1 MRGLVAALAAV
12 VFILVAPAAQADVQP
27 YAANDAGGFHDV
39 LPPGANGL
47 ANGIQLAAFL
57 TTGQRPPHSDDQLA
71 MYRDLMYATPGLKA
85 EDLGR
90 YYKDSTF
97 GVKPGDVATTITPR
111 AEVTIVRDAS
121 FGVPHIYGTTRGGTM
136 FGAGYAAAQD
146 RLFFIDVLRHLG
158 RAELSSFIGGAPS
171 NRAMDAEQ
179 WSIAPYTEADYQ
191 RQFDLGD
198 DLYGDRGR
206 RLQDDALNYVAG
218 INQYIAE
225 ARLDPTKMPGEYV
238 AIGRPQGPDD
248 WKVTDLFA
256 TASLV
261 GGIFGKG
268 GGRELAE
275 AQLLDAFQHRFG
287 AKKGRTLWEQF
298 AAFDDPD
305 APTTVKGTRFPYQTQ
320 AQEAHAWR
328 GGAARPRLVQSARGV
343 DLVDG
348 AARDRRAAARGQPAA
363 ARRPG
368 RAGGAVAARQPVAAG
383 DAHAARRP
391 GPARARPAAQGDVQR
406 VARLG
411 RQLGQR
417 PPAGGL
423 RPAGGLLRPA
433 DPHGGGPPRA
443 GHRRQRRRLPGR
455 EPLRPA
461 RPRPRLRVERH
472 LGRPG
477 HHRHLCGAAVRRHA
491 LPLPRAVPGHR
502 EARSQERSGR
512 RTWPTRRRPAR
523 RRCTPSARSSA
534 WSPAGAPT
542 RAARCSTRCCARPT
556 STRSTL
562 PSASAC
568 STSRAT
574 IRSPQDFQRAA
585 GNIGYTFNWFYI
597 DAKHIAY
604 FNSGNNPVRAKGT
617 TGQLP
622 MASTKEWRD
631 YNPDLNTARYTPF
644 AQHPQVVD
652 QPVLTSWNNRQAP
665 GYAGADSNLF
675 SSVFR
680 SQMLDRQLALRL
692 KGAHKLTLPEMV
704 DAMEQAGT
712 TDLRGM
718 TSLPLALRILGKP
731 KDPALAAAVARLK
744 AWSASGTHR
753 IDRNRDGTYDDAD
766 AVRIMDAWWP
776 KLIQAMF
783 LPVMGKGLLDR
794 LEATYQIDNTPN
806 NEGDHLGSAYQEG
819 FYGYVLKDL
828 KRVLKRP
835 VAQKYAAAFCGR
847 GRLAACRKALEA
859 SLKSA
864 LGEKATDTYPADD
877 VCKAGD
883 QACLDTVRF
892 RPLGGVT
899 QPLIPWINRPT
910 YQQAVEVQG
919 TAPR

>member
-1 MRGLVAALAAV
+1 MRGPIAALGAV
-12 VFILVAPAAQADVQP
+12 VFIALVPAAQADVQP
-27 YAANDAGGFHDV
+27 YATNDAGGFHDV

-71 MYRDLMYATPGLKA
+71 MYRDLMYATPGLKP

-90 YYKDSTF
+90 FYKDSTF
-97 GVKPGDVATTITPR
+97 GVKPEDVETTIAPR
-111 AEVTIVRDAS
+111 ADVTIVRDKS
-121 FGVPHIYGTTRGGTM
+121 FGIPHIYGTTRAGTM

-158 RAELSSFIGGAPS
+158 RAQLSSFIGGAPA

-179 WSIAPYTEADYQ
+179 WTLAPYTEADYQ

-206 RLQDDALNYVAG
+206 QMQDDALSYVAG

-248 WKVTDLFA
+248 WKVTDLFS

-275 AQLLDAFQHRFG
+275 SQLLDAFQRRFG
-287 AKKGRTLWEQF
+287 AKRGRTLWEQF

-305 APTTVKGTRFPYQTQ
+305 APTTVKGKRFPYQTRPKKL
-320 AQEAHAWR
+320 AK
-328 GGAARPRLVQSARGV
+328 GAEEPPDPGSF
-343 DLVDG
+343 
-348 AARDRRAAARGQPAA
+348 AALEVSRSSTA
-363 ARRPG
+363 
-368 RAGGAVAARQPVAAG
+368 
-383 DAHAARRP
+383 
-391 GPARARPAAQGDVQR
+391 
-406 VARLG
+406 
-411 RQLGQR
+411 
-417 PPAGGL
+417 PPAT
-423 RPAGGLLRPA
+423 GGLLP
-433 DPHGGGPPRA
+433 GGN
-443 GHRRQRRRLPGR
+443 
-455 EPLRPA
+455 
-461 RPRPRLRVERH
+461 
-472 LGRPG
+472 
-477 HHRHLCGAAVRRHA
+477 
-491 LPLPRAVPGHR
+491 LPLPGNPSLPGAPSLPGTPPLPGTPTLPSGLGLPELGPLPKAMSNALLVSGANSASGHPLAVFGPQVAYFAPQILMEEDLHGPGIDAKGVAFPGVNLYVQLGHGRDYAWSATSAGQDIIDTFAVPLCDATRYRFRGQCLPI
-502 EARSQERSGR
+502 EVLERKNA
-512 RTWPTRRRPAR
+512 W
-523 RRCTPSARSSA
+523 TPNLADQT
-534 WSPAGAPT
+534 PAGAET
-542 RAARCSTRCCARPT
+542 LHAERTKLGLVAGRGTYKGRKVLYT
-556 STRSTL
+556 VLRSTYQHEVD
-562 PSASAC
+562 SAVGFSLFNEPGA
-568 STSRAT
+568 

-585 GNIGYTFNWFYI
+585 SNIGYTFNWFYI

-692 KGAHKLTLPEMV
+692 KGGHKLTLPEMV

-718 TSLPLALRILGKP
+718 TSLPLALRILGAP
-731 KDPALAAAVARLK
+731 KDSALAAAVAKLK
-744 AWSASGTHR
+744 AWSARGTHR

-776 KLIQAMF
+776 RLIQAMF
-783 LPVMGKGLLDR
+783 QPVMGKRLLGQ
-794 LEATYQIDNTPN
+794 LEATYQIDNEPN
-806 NEGDHLGSAYQEG
+806 NHGDHLGSAYQEG

-828 KRVLKRP
+828 KRVLERP

-847 GRLAACRKALEA
+847 GKLAACRKALES

-864 LGEKATDTYPADD
+864 LGEKATDTYPADAA
-877 VCKAGD
+877 CKAGD
-883 QACLDTVRF
+883 QPCLDSVRF